1 MFVYALDTLNIT
13 DLPCNRVLLTVH
25 TGHPHH
31 ATRPVHLVLINDAI
45 KMIND
50 LFCLHLLLRRPRVR
64 ALVQAGQVT
73 NHLMPL

>member
-31 ATRPVHLVLINDAI
+31 ATRPVHLVLINVF
-45 KMIND
+45 N
-50 LFCLHLLLRRPRVR
+50 
-64 ALVQAGQVT
+64 
-73 NHLMPL
+73 